1 MKTGA
6 SEAGGLDDA
15 LLGTNEA
22 CLRSSPPPD
31 MERGAPAAP
40 RAPAGLSAQEG
51 ASIYDAA
58 VGDNTISR
66 PGQYSDPRPWVHDAL
81 RPPGLAFCYVG
92 CEWNQSIVS
101 SAHVVSSAGDAPA
114 SCIAGLT
121 ASVKQKMMPMMPLI
135 CLVQSLVPG
144 IAMWL
149 VNLMLR

>member
-1 MKTGA
+1 MQLPA
-6 SEAGGLDDA
+6 
-15 LLGTNEA
+15 
-22 CLRSSPPPD
+22 PD

-51 ASIYDAA
+51 ASIYAAA

-92 CEWNQSIVS
+92 CEFQSIVS
-101 SAHVVSSAGDAPA
+101 THVVSSDGDAPA

-135 CLVQSLVPG
+135 CLVQSLGPG